1 VEKWV
6 YGGEGLSRVDG
17 RVALTPFVLPGEKV
31 RIELGEGVN
40 ARLIEVLEPSP
51 DRVEPPCPLFAR
63 CGGCHYQ
70 HAPYEFQLA
79 RKAEILRE
87 QLRRVGKIE
96 YSGAIETISG
106 PPLGYRNRVQVHILS
121 SGRAGRRLGY
131 LARRSHKLVPLT
143 GDCPV
148 ASPRLNQE
156 LAAMRERL
164 HDARFPRFVRALE
177 LFTNETDVQVNVV
190 ETAQPLRR
198 DFFDWCK
205 SVNILEYPTVF
216 GTFHVGPKSFFQVNR
231 FLADKLVEAALSG
244 SEGSAAM
251 SDSEGN
257 TAMSRSEGK
266 SAMSGSEGN
275 TAMSRSEGNTA
286 MSRSEGNSAMS
297 GSEGNTAMS
306 GSEGNSALDLYA
318 GVGLFAIPMSRRFA
332 SVTAVEAG
340 SSAVRD
346 LEANAAGGLRVEH
359 SRVEDY
365 IARLD
370 TTPDFVLADPPR
382 AGLGKEVVAH
392 LNRLA
397 PPRLTIVSCDPA
409 TLARDLA
416 ALQGYGIDHLTL
428 VDLFPQ
434 TYHIE
439 TVAHLRLN

>member
-1 VEKWV
+1 MDKWV
-6 YGGEGLSRVDG
+6 YGGEGLARVDG
-17 RVALTPFVLPGEKV
+17 RVVLVPFVLPGEKV

-40 ARLIEVLEPSP
+40 ASLAEVIEPSP

-63 CGGCHYQ
+63 CGGCNYQ
-70 HAPYEFQLA
+70 HAPYEFQIA
-79 RKAEILRE
+79 RKVEILRE

-96 YSGAIETISG
+96 YSGEIETISG

-164 HDARFPRFVRALE
+164 HDARFPRFVRSLE
-177 LFTNETDVQVNVV
+177 LFTNETDVQVNVI
-190 ETAQPLRR
+190 ETDRPLRR
-198 DFFDWCK
+198 DFFDWCE
-205 SVNILEYPTVF
+205 SVNTLDYPTAF
-216 GTFHVGPKSFFQVNR
+216 GNFRVGPKSFFQVNR
-231 FLADKLVEAALSG
+231 FLVEKLVEAALSG
-244 SEGSAAM
+244 SEG
-251 SDSEGN
+251 N
-257 TAMSRSEGK
+257 T
-266 SAMSGSEGN
+266 
-275 TAMSRSEGNTA
+275 
-286 MSRSEGNSAMS
+286 
-297 GSEGNTAMS
+297 
-306 GSEGNSALDLYA
+306 ALDLYA
-318 GVGLFAIPMSRRFA
+318 GVGLFAIPMARRFA

-346 LEANAAGGLRVEH
+346 LEATAAGALRVEH

-365 IARLD
+365 VASLE

-397 PPRLTIVSCDPA
+397 PARLTIVSCDPA

-416 ALQGYGIDHLTL
+416 ALSGYSIDRLTM

-439 TVAHLRLN
+439 TVVHLKLK

>member
-1 VEKWV
+1 MEKWV

-31 RIELGEGVN
+31 RIDLGEGVN

-70 HAPYEFQLA
+70 HAPYGFQLA

-96 YSGAIETISG
+96 YSGEIQTISG

-164 HDARFPRFVRALE
+164 QDARFPRFVRALE

-251 SDSEGN
+251 S
-257 TAMSRSEGK
+257 
-266 SAMSGSEGN
+266 
-275 TAMSRSEGNTA
+275 
-286 MSRSEGNSAMS
+286 

-346 LEANAAGGLRVEH
+346 LEANAAGALRVEH

-416 ALQGYGIDHLTL
+416 ALQGYGIDRLTL

>member
-1 VEKWV
+1 MATAPEATVSTAPEATVIVDKWV
-6 YGGEGLSRVDG
+6 YGGEGLARVDG
-17 RVALTPFVLPGEKV
+17 RVVLTPFVLPGEKV
-31 RIELGEGVN
+31 RIEIGEGVN
-40 ARLIEVLEPSP
+40 ARLAEVIERSP

-79 RKAEILRE
+79 RKVEILRE

-96 YSGAIETISG
+96 YTGEIETISG

-143 GDCPV
+143 EDCPV
-148 ASPRLNQE
+148 ASPRLNQA
-156 LAAMRERL
+156 LAGMRTRL
-164 HDARFPRFVRALE
+164 HDARFPRFVRSLE
-177 LFTNETDVQVNVV
+177 LFTNETDVQVNVID
-190 ETAQPLRR
+190 TDRPLRR
-198 DFFDWCK
+198 DFFDWCE
-205 SVNILEYPTVF
+205 SVNTLDYSTAL
-216 GTFHVGPKSFFQVNR
+216 GTFRVGPRSFFQVNR
-231 FLADKLVEAALSG
+231 FLIEKLVDAALDG
-244 SEGSAAM
+244 SEGS
-251 SDSEGN
+251 
-257 TAMSRSEGK
+257 T
-266 SAMSGSEGN
+266 
-275 TAMSRSEGNTA
+275 
-286 MSRSEGNSAMS
+286 
-297 GSEGNTAMS
+297 
-306 GSEGNSALDLYA
+306 ALDLYA
-318 GVGLFAIPMSRRFA
+318 GVGLFAIPMARRFG

-346 LEANAAGGLRVEH
+346 LEVTAAGALRVEH

-365 IARLD
+365 VARLE
-370 TTPDFVLADPPR
+370 TRPDFILADPPR
-382 AGLGKEVVAH
+382 AGLGKEVVRH

-416 ALQGYGIDHLTL
+416 ALPGYSIDRLTL

-439 TVAHLRLN
+439 TLAHLRLNEDQLSAGLQRF

>member
-1 VEKWV
+1 VDKWV
-6 YGGEGLSRVDG
+6 YGGEGLARIDG
-17 RVALTPFVLPGEKV
+17 RVVLTPFVLPGEKI
-31 RIELGEGVN
+31 RIKLGEGVN
-40 ARLIEVLEPSP
+40 ASLSQVLEPSP
-51 DRVEPPCPLFAR
+51 DRVQPPCPLFAR
-63 CGGCHYQ
+63 CGGCQYQ

-79 RKAEILRE
+79 RKVEILRE

-96 YSGAIETISG
+96 YGGEIETISG
-106 PPLGYRNRVQVHILS
+106 PPLNYRNRIQVHILS

-143 GDCPV
+143 EDCPV
-148 ASPRLNQE
+148 ASPRLNQA
-156 LAAMRERL
+156 LAAMRQRL
-164 HDARFPRFVRALE
+164 HDARFPRFVQSLE
-177 LFTNETDVQVNVV
+177 LFTNETDVQVNAV

-198 DFFDWCK
+198 DFFDWCE
-205 SVNILEYPTVF
+205 SVNTLDYPTEL
-216 GTFHVGPKSFFQVNR
+216 GTFRVGPKSFFQVNR
-231 FLADKLVEAALSG
+231 FLIEKLVDAALSG
-244 SEGSAAM
+244 IPGNDALDGREGA
-251 SDSEGN
+251 
-257 TAMSRSEGK
+257 
-266 SAMSGSEGN
+266 
-275 TAMSRSEGNTA
+275 
-286 MSRSEGNSAMS
+286 
-297 GSEGNTAMS
+297 
-306 GSEGNSALDLYA
+306 SALDLYA
-318 GVGLFAIPMSRRFA
+318 GVGLFAMPMAKRFA

-346 LEANAAGGLRVEH
+346 LEVTAAGALRVEH

-365 IARLD
+365 VARLE

-416 ALQGYGIDHLTL
+416 ALSGYQIDRLTL

-439 TVAHLRLN
+439 TVAHLRLKN